1 MNTKPKLSKNE
12 VIITFIAIFLLITLV
27 SAATF
32 AYFGSFTTTL
42 TGNVAVNINAASP
55 GNATLVTT
63 AAALNLQVPAKNMS
77 ELNKGTK
84 AGTASGSLN
93 VNLTGTSGTT
103 TTCTYD
109 IVFEYTTSSN
119 IYGLSPTTVTDST
132 KNEITLLVATPTG
145 AGGTNNYSTERSFAY
160 DSSTWTA
167 KTSSAGAKRTIVTG
181 ATIKST
187 GTSTVQKWT
196 FTSNYYNLDVAQ
208 TQLAG
213 KNFAGKFYVTNNSC
227 SAT

>member
-1 MNTKPKLSKNE
+1 MGKNTQTKIMLLATT
-12 VIITFIAIFLLITLV
+12 VFLLIVV

>member
-1 MNTKPKLSKNE
+1 MEKNTQTKIMLLATT
-12 VIITFIAIFLLITLV
+12 VFLLVIV

-63 AAALNLQVPAKNMS
+63 AAALNLKVPAKNMS

-84 AGTASGSLN
+84 AGSATGSLT

-103 TTCTYD
+103 TTCTYN
-109 IVFEYTTSSN
+109 IVFEYDASSN
-119 IYGLSPTTVTDST
+119 TYGLTPTTVTDAS
-132 KNEITLLVATPTG
+132 KKEITLVVTTPTG
-145 AGGTNNYSTERSFAY
+145 AGGTNNYSTEKSFAY
-160 DSSTWTA
+160 DTSNWTA
-167 KTSSAGAKRTIVTG
+167 KTSSTGAKRTIVTG

-187 GTSTVQKWT
+187 GTSTTQTWN
-196 FTSNYYNLDVAQ
+196 FTSNYYNLDVSQA
-208 TQLAG
+208 QLAG
-213 KNFAGKFYVTNNSC
+213 KNFSGKFYVTNNSC
-227 SAT
+227 TAS